1 MFDKI
6 KNSWNL
12 MKASAAVLQADK
24 ELLIFPILSSIG
36 VLILTAIF
44 VFPMIA
50 VGFFEDM
57 LAENS
62 QYVTYIVL
70 FLFYV
75 VQYTVIIFAN
85 SALVGAAMIRLKGG
99 DPTVGDGF
107 RIAFQH
113 IGNILGYALL
123 SATVGLILRMIS
135 ERSGNL
141 GRFVISLVGLAW
153 NLATYLVVPVLVIEG
168 VGPVEAIKRSAG
180 LLKKTWGEQIVGNFS
195 IGLIFVLV
203 TVLVILLGIP
213 FFILAISLESL
224 ALIIAFLGDICADI
238 GVFGADQLDPHW
250 HLCGSGVSLR
260 SRRGG
265 QRFLRRGD
273 DPRSI
278 PPEGIVFGR

>member
-180 LLKKTWGEQIVGNFS
+180 LLKKIWGEQIVGNFS

-224 ALIIAFLGDICADI
+224 ALIIAFGVIFVLVLVFLGLINSTLTGIYVAAVYRYAAEGEASGFFDEEMIQ
-238 GVFGADQLDPHW
+238 GAFRLK
-250 HLCGSGVSLR
+250 
-260 SRRGG
+260 
-265 QRFLRRGD
+265 
-273 DPRSI
+273 
-278 PPEGIVFGR
+278 E

>member
-1 MFDKI
+1 MFEKI

-24 ELLIFPILSSIG
+24 ELMIFPIISSIG
-36 VLILTAIF
+36 VLIVTATF
-44 VFPMIA
+44 AFPMMA
-50 VGFFEDM
+50 ADVFDKMGSG
-57 LAENS
+57 NS

-85 SALVGAAMIRLKGG
+85 SALIGAAMIRLKGG

-113 IGNILGYALL
+113 IGSILGYALL

-141 GRFVISLVGLAW
+141 GRIVTSLVGLAW

-168 VGPVEAIKRSAG
+168 VGPVEAIKRSTG

-195 IGLIFVLV
+195 IGLIFGLA
-203 TVLVILLGIP
+203 TVVVILLGIP
-213 FFILAISLESL
+213 FFILAASLESL
-224 ALIIAFLGDICADI
+224 ALMIAFGLIFVLVLVFLGLINSTLTGIYVAAVYRYAAEGEASGFFNEEMI
-238 GVFGADQLDPHW
+238 QGAFRLK
-250 HLCGSGVSLR
+250 
-260 SRRGG
+260 
-265 QRFLRRGD
+265 
-273 DPRSI
+273 
-278 PPEGIVFGR
+278 E

>member
-85 SALVGAAMIRLKGG
+85 SALGGAAMIRLKGG

-141 GRFVISLVGLAW
+141 GRIAASLVGLAW

-224 ALIIAFLGDICADI
+224 ALIIAFGVIFVLVLVFLGLINSSLTGIYVAAVYRYAAEGEASGFFDEEMIQ
-238 GVFGADQLDPHW
+238 GAFRLK
-250 HLCGSGVSLR
+250 
-260 SRRGG
+260 
-265 QRFLRRGD
+265 
-273 DPRSI
+273 
-278 PPEGIVFGR
+278 E

>member
-1 MFDKI
+1 MIDKI

-24 ELLIFPILSSIG
+24 ELMIFPILSSIG
-36 VLILTAIF
+36 VLIVTATF
-44 VFPMIA
+44 AFPMIA
-50 VGFFEDM
+50 AGFFDNM

-70 FLFYV
+70 FIFYI

-123 SATVGLILRMIS
+123 SATVGMILRMIS

-141 GRFVISLVGLAW
+141 GRIVTSLVGLAW

-168 VGPVEAIKRSAG
+168 VGPVEAVKRSAG

-195 IGLIFVLV
+195 IGLIFGLA
-203 TVLVILLGIP
+203 TVLIILLGIP
-213 FFILAISLESL
+213 LFILAASLQSL
-224 ALIIAFLGDICADI
+224 TLIIAFGVIFVLVLVFLGLINSALTGI
-238 GVFGADQLDPHW
+238 YIAAVYRYAAEGEASGFFNEEMIEGAFRLKK
-250 HLCGSGVSLR
+250 
-260 SRRGG
+260 
-265 QRFLRRGD
+265 
-273 DPRSI
+273 
-278 PPEGIVFGR
+278 

>member
-141 GRFVISLVGLAW
+141 GRIASSLVGLAW

-224 ALIIAFLGDICADI
+224 ALIIAFGVIFVLVLVFLGLINSTLTGIYVAAVYRYAAEGEASGFFDEEMIQ
-238 GVFGADQLDPHW
+238 GAFRLK
-250 HLCGSGVSLR
+250 
-260 SRRGG
+260 
-265 QRFLRRGD
+265 
-273 DPRSI
+273 
-278 PPEGIVFGR
+278 E

>member
-224 ALIIAFLGDICADI
+224 ALIIAFGVIFVLVLVFLGLINSSLTGIYVAAVYRYAAEGEASGFFDEEMIQ
-238 GVFGADQLDPHW
+238 GAFRLK
-250 HLCGSGVSLR
+250 
-260 SRRGG
+260 
-265 QRFLRRGD
+265 
-273 DPRSI
+273 
-278 PPEGIVFGR
+278 E

>member
-224 ALIIAFLGDICADI
+224 ALIIAFGVIFLLVLVFLGLINSSLTGIYVAAVYRYAAEGEASGFFDEEMIQ
-238 GVFGADQLDPHW
+238 GAFRLK
-250 HLCGSGVSLR
+250 
-260 SRRGG
+260 
-265 QRFLRRGD
+265 
-273 DPRSI
+273 
-278 PPEGIVFGR
+278 E

>member
-141 GRFVISLVGLAW
+141 GRIAASLVGLAW

-224 ALIIAFLGDICADI
+224 ALIIAFGVIFVLVLVFLGLINSSLTGIYVAAVYRYAAEGEASGFFDEEMIQ
-238 GVFGADQLDPHW
+238 GAFRLK
-250 HLCGSGVSLR
+250 
-260 SRRGG
+260 
-265 QRFLRRGD
+265 
-273 DPRSI
+273 
-278 PPEGIVFGR
+278 E

>member
-141 GRFVISLVGLAW
+141 GRIAASLVGLAW

-224 ALIIAFLGDICADI
+224 ALIIAFGVIFLLVLVFLGLINSSLTGIYVAAVYRYAAEGEASGFFDEEMIQ
-238 GVFGADQLDPHW
+238 GAFRLK
-250 HLCGSGVSLR
+250 
-260 SRRGG
+260 
-265 QRFLRRGD
+265 
-273 DPRSI
+273 
-278 PPEGIVFGR
+278 E

>member
-141 GRFVISLVGLAW
+141 GRIAASLVGLAW

-180 LLKKTWGEQIVGNFS
+180 LLKKIWGEQIVGNFS

-224 ALIIAFLGDICADI
+224 ALIIAFGVIFVLVLVFLGLINSSLTGIYVAAVYRYAAEGEASGFFDEEMIQ
-238 GVFGADQLDPHW
+238 GAFRLK
-250 HLCGSGVSLR
+250 
-260 SRRGG
+260 
-265 QRFLRRGD
+265 
-273 DPRSI
+273 
-278 PPEGIVFGR
+278 E

>member
-141 GRFVISLVGLAW
+141 GRVAASLVGLAW

-180 LLKKTWGEQIVGNFS
+180 LLKKIWGEQIVGNFS

-224 ALIIAFLGDICADI
+224 ALIIAFGVIFVLVLVFLGLINSSLTGIYVAAVYRYAAEGEASGFFDEEMIQ
-238 GVFGADQLDPHW
+238 GAFRLK
-250 HLCGSGVSLR
+250 
-260 SRRGG
+260 
-265 QRFLRRGD
+265 
-273 DPRSI
+273 
-278 PPEGIVFGR
+278 E